1 MSNVRPELA
10 ETEEAAAGGMD
21 DRMVR
26 LERLVENLSSEIVKL
41 ARPPP
46 SQASSAPGTSGR
58 NSCNVLFGMRNVARV
73 SRLVLTGLIN

>member
-41 ARPPP
+41 AHPPP
-46 SQASSAPGTSGR
+46 SQAPSAPGTSGR
-58 NSCNVLFGMRNVARV
+58 NSCMCCSACETLHVYLGWF
-73 SRLVLTGLIN
+73 

>member
-10 ETEEAAAGGMD
+10 ETEDAATGGMD
-21 DRMVR
+21 DRTVR

-46 SQASSAPGTSGR
+46 SQAPSTPGTSGR
-58 NSCNVLFGMRNVARV
+58 NSCMCCSAYETLHVYLGWF
-73 SRLVLTGLIN
+73 